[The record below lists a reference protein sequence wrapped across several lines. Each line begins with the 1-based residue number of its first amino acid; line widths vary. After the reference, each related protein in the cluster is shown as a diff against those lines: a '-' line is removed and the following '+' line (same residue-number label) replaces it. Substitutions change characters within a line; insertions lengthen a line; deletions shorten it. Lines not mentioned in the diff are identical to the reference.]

1 MNEARLAAAASS
13 GAGELR
19 RSFPHI
25 GSRTAPTTPEWVLR
39 VEKLSIGYQRHALFR
54 DLSFDI
60 ARGEIL
66 GIVGPNG
73 CGKTTLLRT
82 MLGLLEPIAGLVQR
96 QPGLRLSH
104 VPQRE
109 RIERIIP
116 VTAFEVVLMGPGAR
130 TEVLRR
136 LGRAE
141 REAADRALAWLGI
154 ESLSRK
160 LFRNLSTGQ
169 QQRVLLA
176 RALATDPDL
185 LVLDEPTVG
194 MDVGGEAA
202 IINFLR
208 ELNRQRRVTIVIVT
222 HLLPIVLNLA
232 STIMLMTAGAVL
244 QGSVDEVLQE
254 DRLRALYG
262 VPVRLGLVAG
272 QRTLV
277 VERDWSCGV

>member
-1 MNEARLAAAASS
+1 MTR
-13 GAGELR
+13 
-19 RSFPHI
+19 
-25 GSRTAPTTPEWVLR
+25 EWVLR
-39 VEKLSIGYQRHALFR
+39 AEDLSLGYRRHALFR
-54 DLSFDI
+54 DLSFDV

-82 MLGLLEPIAGLVQR
+82 MLGLLEPLGGRVQR
-96 QPGLRLSH
+96 QSGLRISY

-109 RIERIIP
+109 RIERIVP

-130 TEVLRR
+130 TQALQRI
-136 LGRAE
+136 GRAE
-141 REAADRALAWLGI
+141 REAANRALALLGL

-176 RALATDPDL
+176 RALATDPDV

-194 MDVGGEAA
+194 MDVGSEAA
-202 IINFLR
+202 IVDFLR
-208 ELNRQRRVTIVIVT
+208 DLNRQRRVTILIVT

-232 STIMLMTAGAVL
+232 STIMLMNAGTIL
-244 QGSVDEVLQE
+244 QGPVDDVLKE
-254 DRLRALYG
+254 DRLTALYG

-277 VERDWSCGV
+277 VERGQSVSV

>member
-1 MNEARLAAAASS
+1 MLRAEALA
-13 GAGELR
+13 
-19 RSFPHI
+19 
-25 GSRTAPTTPEWVLR
+25 
-39 VEKLSIGYQRHALFR
+39 IGYGRRALFH
-54 DLSFDI
+54 DLSFDVV
-60 ARGEIL
+60 RGEIL

-82 MLGLLEPIAGLVQR
+82 MLGLLEPLAGRVQR
-96 QPGLRLSH
+96 RAGVGVSY

-116 VTAFEVVLMGPGAR
+116 VTAFEVVLMGPGATTNALQR
-130 TEVLRR
+130 IRGAQR
-136 LGRAE
+136 D
-141 REAADRALAWLGI
+141 AARRALGLLGI
-154 ESLSRK
+154 ESLGHR

-176 RALATDPDL
+176 RALATDPDI

-202 IINFLR
+202 IIDFLR
-208 ELNRQRRVTIVIVT
+208 DLNRQRRVTILIVT

-232 STIMLMTAGAVL
+232 STIALMSDGAIL
-244 QGSVDEVLQE
+244 QGSVDEMLQE
-254 DRLRALYG
+254 DRLRELYG

-272 QRTLV
+272 ERTLV
-277 VERDWSCGV
+277 VERGKSVGV

>member
-1 MNEARLAAAASS
+1 MIA
-13 GAGELR
+13 
-19 RSFPHI
+19 
-25 GSRTAPTTPEWVLR
+25 WVLR
-39 VEKLSIGYQRHALFR
+39 VEDLSIGYRRHVLFR
-54 DLSFDI
+54 DLSFDV

-82 MLGLLEPIAGLVQR
+82 MLGLVEPLAGRVQR
-96 QPGLRLSH
+96 QSGLRISH

-109 RIERIIP
+109 RIERIVP

-130 TEVLRR
+130 TQVFRR
-136 LGRAE
+136 IGRAE
-141 REAADRALAWLGI
+141 REAANRALAWLGI
-154 ESLSRK
+154 ESLGRT

-176 RALATDPDL
+176 RALATDPDV

-202 IINFLR
+202 IIDFLR
-208 ELNRQRRVTIVIVT
+208 ELNRQCGVTILIVT

-232 STIMLMTAGAVL
+232 STVMLMNAGAVL
-244 QGSVDEVLQE
+244 QGSVDDVLQE

-277 VERDWSCGV
+277 VERDRSLGV